1 MQNQT
6 RRHDLPR
13 TTLGVLVLLGLMGA
27 AIWIMRPFLPALL
40 WATMIVVATW
50 PTLEG
55 LQGRLW
61 GKRGLAAGVLTLA
74 LLLVLI
80 IPLTVAVG
88 ALLGNMDSIVAWAKS
103 LRELQLPPPPDWVA
117 GLPMVGKKA
126 AEAWKQMAAEGPEG
140 LPAKIQPYAGK
151 LLEWF
156 AARVGGMAGMVLQF
170 LLTVVIAGILYVH
183 GEKASGAV
191 RRFAYRLAGTRGE
204 NAIVLAS
211 GAIRG
216 VAMGVVVT
224 ALVQTVVA
232 GAGLALCSVPGAM
245 LLSSAILVLCL
256 AQLGPMLVM
265 FPAVVWKFY
274 NGDTLWGGV
283 LLVFALVSVTMDN
296 FLRPILIKK
305 GADLP
310 LLLILAGVL
319 GGMIGFGIMGIFV
332 GPVILAVAYTLL
344 GDWIADKPNEGE

>member
-1 MQNQT
+1 
-6 RRHDLPR
+6 
-13 TTLGVLVLLGLMGA
+13 
-27 AIWIMRPFLPALL
+27 
-40 WATMIVVATW
+40 
-50 PTLEG
+50 
-55 LQGRLW
+55 
-61 GKRGLAAGVLTLA
+61 
-74 LLLVLI
+74 
-80 IPLTVAVG
+80 
-88 ALLGNMDSIVAWAKS
+88 
-103 LRELQLPPPPDWVA
+103 
-117 GLPMVGKKA
+117 
-126 AEAWKQMAAEGPEG
+126 
-140 LPAKIQPYAGK
+140 
-151 LLEWF
+151 
-156 AARVGGMAGMVLQF
+156 
-170 LLTVVIAGILYVH
+170 
-183 GEKASGAV
+183 
-191 RRFAYRLAGTRGE
+191 
-204 NAIVLAS
+204 
-211 GAIRG
+211 
-216 VAMGVVVT
+216 MGVVVT

>member
-245 LLSSAILVLCL
+245 LL
-256 AQLGPMLVM
+256 
-265 FPAVVWKFY
+265 WKFY